1 MAEIVRQSSDPDVV
15 RLLNMV
21 PEGQQMNNDLIQVKA
36 LANTDTTTWPNEFV
50 KVYLSNYLAGLDNE
64 GPKNK
69 LIFEAVVIKVQDSN
83 KDLETSTCYI
93 SIPNNIGL
101 AKTATL
107 PAKLKLCVDA
117 RVMLTDNINVFDR
130 LINGSIGAVKY
141 LDMR

>member
-1 MAEIVRQSSDPDVV
+1 
-15 RLLNMV
+15 
-21 PEGQQMNNDLIQVKA
+21 MNNDLIQVKA

-69 LIFEAVVIKVQDSN
+69 LISEAVVIKVQDSN
-83 KDLETSTCYI
+83 KDVEINTCSI

-101 AKTATL
+101 VKTANL

-130 LINGSIGAVKY
+130 LINGSIGAIKY

>member
-1 MAEIVRQSSDPDVV
+1 
-15 RLLNMV
+15 
-21 PEGQQMNNDLIQVKA
+21 MNNDLIQVKA

-69 LIFEAVVIKVQDSN
+69 LISEAVVIKVQDSN
-83 KDLETSTCYI
+83 KDVEINTCSI
-93 SIPNNIGL
+93 SIANNIGL
-101 AKTATL
+101 VKTANL